1 MKIDNIR
8 NILENAHM
16 IQSEETYYQF
26 ADLKYKPAIIQETS
40 KLKNYTEKIG
50 GNQKKPEK
58 PDSIVFLKEITQ

>member
-1 MKIDNIR
+1 
-8 NILENAHM
+8 M
-16 IQSEETYYQF
+16 IQNEETYYQF
-26 ADLKYKPAIIQETS
+26 AGLKYKPAIIQETS